1 MPIII
6 LQLLFFSVFCA
17 FTSFAQQA
25 ISSLD
30 VSESLL
36 KQHVFVLASDSLQGR
51 QTGTAGQLKAAKYC
65 AQQLKENHLQPAFP
79 IDSTQS
85 SFWQRYYF
93 INERF
98 MPVLPNNATLIGSYQ
113 RMSLVPP
120 PSANDSLRRYVAHNI
135 GGLLLGTTRPQ
146 ETVVISAH
154 FDHLG
159 QANQQI
165 FHGADDNASGTAAVL
180 AIAATFDSLAKAGIR
195 PQRSILF
202 VLFSGE
208 EGGLIGSTYF
218 IQNTPV
224 GLDKFVANLN
234 IDMIGRTDKWHRR
247 KPNYCYLITGGKKN
261 PHREVVMS
269 ANAASVGLEIET
281 VFDTQNDVKQY
292 FYRSDHYNFA
302 KNNIPIAFFFDGEHP
317 DYHQPS
323 DTAEKIDYALLQKRA
338 TLIFQVAWQV
348 ANPSR

>member
-6 LQLLFFSVFCA
+6 LQFSFFCLFCFC
-17 FTSFAQQA
+17 SCFAQQA
-25 ISSLD
+25 MSSLR

-51 QTGTAGQLKAAKYC
+51 QTGTVGQLKAAKYC
-65 AQQLKENHLQPAFP
+65 AQQLKESHLQPFFP

-98 MPVLPNNATLIGSYQ
+98 IPVLPNNATLIGTYQ

-120 PSANDSLRRYVAHNI
+120 PSGNDSLRRYVAHNI
-135 GGLLLGTTRPQ
+135 GGLLIGTTRPQ
-146 ETVVISAH
+146 EIVVVSAH

-180 AIAATFDSLAKAGIR
+180 AMATVFDSLAQAGMR

-202 VLFSGE
+202 LLFSGE
-208 EGGLIGSTYF
+208 EGGLIGSSHF
-218 IQNTPV
+218 VQNTPV

-247 KPNYCYLITGGKKN
+247 KPNYCYLITGGKES
-261 PHREVVMS
+261 PLREMVMS
-269 ANAASVGLEIET
+269 ANAASMGLEIET
-281 VFDTQNDVKQY
+281 DFDTQYDVKRY

-302 KNNIPIAFFFDGEHP
+302 KNNIPIAFFFDGEHS

>member
-1 MPIII
+1 MPMI
-6 LQLLFFSVFCA
+6 LLQFLCLYLFCA
-17 FTSFAQQA
+17 CICFAQQT
-25 ISSLD
+25 ISPLS
-30 VSESLL
+30 VSEILL
-36 KQHVFVLASDSLQGR
+36 KKHVFVLASDSLQGR

-65 AQQLKENHLQPAFP
+65 AQQLNESRLLPFFP

-98 MPVLPNNATLIGSYQ
+98 MPVVPNNATLIGTYQ
-113 RMSLVPP
+113 RMSLVSP
-120 PSANDSLRRYVAHNI
+120 PSGNDSLRRYVAHNI
-135 GGLLLGTTRPQ
+135 GGMLVGTTNPQ
-146 ETVVISAH
+146 EIVVVSAH

-180 AIAATFDSLAKAGIR
+180 AMASAFDSLAQAGIR

-202 VLFSGE
+202 LLFSGE

-218 IQNTPV
+218 IQNAPV

-247 KPNYCYLITGGKKN
+247 KPNYCYLITGGKKS
-261 PHREVVMS
+261 PLREIVMS
-269 ANAASVGLEIET
+269 ANAASMGLEVET
-281 VFDTQNDVKQY
+281 VFDTQNDVKRY